1 MSELIIT
8 QRMEFLES
16 LSKDEKREVAK
27 QMHMDNLQNERE
39 VRQLL
44 VRSNSNH
51 REIKKDWKKKHLEK
65 DGSEIRKYSAQTNIS
80 NYKSK
85 TYSAKS

>member
-44 VRSNSNH
+44 VRWKSNH
-51 REIKKDWKKKHLEK
+51 REIKKD
-65 DGSEIRKYSAQTNIS
+65 
-80 NYKSK
+80 
-85 TYSAKS
+85 